1 MIRKAILAAGL
12 IYIAVIIF
20 QVAARVS
27 LLLEVVI
34 FGAVL
39 AGGTALYFYR
49 DEHKL
54 EKVEITVLWIC
65 VLLFALY
72 MAVKLAGVV

>member
-12 IYIAVIIF
+12 IYLAVVII
-20 QVAARVS
+20 QLAERTS
-27 LLLEVVI
+27 LLVEAVV

-49 DEHKL
+49 DEHRL
-54 EKVEITVLWIC
+54 ERIEVIILWSCI
-65 VLLFALY
+65 LLFALY
-72 MAVKLAGVV
+72 MAMKIAGVV

>member
-12 IYIAVIIF
+12 IYLAVTIV
-20 QVAARVS
+20 QLAERGS
-27 LLLEVVI
+27 LLLQAAV

-49 DEHKL
+49 DEHRL
-54 EKVEITVLWIC
+54 ERI
-65 VLLFALY
+65 
-72 MAVKLAGVV
+72 

>member
-12 IYIAVIIF
+12 IYLAVTIV
-20 QVAARVS
+20 QLAERGS
-27 LLLEVVI
+27 LLLEAVV

-49 DEHKL
+49 DEHRL
-54 EKVEITVLWIC
+54 ERIEIIILWSCI
-65 VLLFALY
+65 LLFVLY
-72 MAVKLAGVV
+72 MALKLAGVV

>member
-12 IYIAVIIF
+12 IYLAVIIF
-20 QVAARVS
+20 QLAARVS

-49 DEHKL
+49 DEHRL
-54 EKVEITVLWIC
+54 ERIEIIILWSCIF
-65 VLLFALY
+65 LFVLY
-72 MAVKLAGVV
+72 MALKLAGVV